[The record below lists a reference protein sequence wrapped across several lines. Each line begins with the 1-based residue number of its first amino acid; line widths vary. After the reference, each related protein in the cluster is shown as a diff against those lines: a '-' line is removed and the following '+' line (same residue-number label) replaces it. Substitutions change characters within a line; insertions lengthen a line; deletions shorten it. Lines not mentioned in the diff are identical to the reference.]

1 MEKNER
7 KKGAILSYIS
17 IIINTLIQL
26 IYTPFL
32 IRMLGQSEYGLY
44 SLVASIIGY
53 LTVLDLGFGNA
64 IIVYTAKYKA
74 KNEPEK
80 EAKMHGMFKIIFY
93 IISIIIA
100 IIGLILYFNIDR
112 LFSNTMT
119 NIELQKMKIMML
131 ILIFNLIITFM
142 FNIYTSIINA
152 YEKFVYQKVL
162 SIISSIIKPLIMIPL
177 LFLGYKSITLCIVIT
192 IINLIIV
199 LSNYYYCKNKLKIAV
214 KYQGYDKTLFLEMFS
229 YSIFIF
235 LGVIADKINWSVDQF
250 ILGLTSGTIAI
261 SIYSL
266 ASQLNNLF
274 INLSTALSSVLL
286 PKISKM
292 VANNAT
298 SKDLTNEMIKVGR
311 IQYYII
317 FLMASSL
324 VIFGKNFIIWW
335 AGSEY
340 QASYT
345 VALLLIIPLCIPL
358 IQNLGLS
365 ILQAKNKHKFRAICM
380 AIMSIIN
387 IAISYFLA
395 LKYGVI
401 GAALG
406 TTISLVLC
414 NVIIMNI
421 YYKKVIKLDILNFW
435 REIIKMSITFLI
447 PLLSII
453 IFINTIKINGIGGI
467 IIYGL
472 IYLTIYILT
481 VYFITTNAYEKQLIK
496 KFLKIAK

>member
-7 KKGAILSYIS
+7 KTGAILSYIS

-74 KNEPEK
+74 KHEPEK

-100 IIGLILYFNIDR
+100 IIGFILYFNIDR

-119 NIELQKMKIMML
+119 NIELQKMKVMML

-162 SIISSIIKPLIMIPL
+162 SIISSIIKPIIMIPL

-192 IINLIIV
+192 IVNLIIV
-199 LSNYYYCKNKLKIAV
+199 LSNYYYCKNKLKITV
-214 KYQGYDKTLFLEMFS
+214 KYQGYDKNLFWEMLS

-235 LGVIADKINWSVDQF
+235 LGVIADKVNWSVDQF

-266 ASQLNNLF
+266 ASQLNSLF

-292 VANNAT
+292 VANNAN
-298 SKDLTNEMIKVGR
+298 SKELTNEMIKIGR

-324 VIFGKNFIIWW
+324 VLFGKNFIIWW

-340 QASYT
+340 QEAYT

-380 AIMSIIN
+380 SIMSLIN
-387 IAISYFLA
+387 IGISYVLA

-414 NVIIMNI
+414 NIIIMNI
-421 YYKKVIKLDILNFW
+421 YYKKVIKLDILKFW
-435 REIIKMSITFLI
+435 QEIIKMSITFLI

-453 IFINTIKINGIGGI
+453 IFMNIIKINGIVGI

-472 IYLTIYILT
+472 IYITIYILT
-481 VYFITTNAYEKQLIK
+481 VYFITSNAYEKQLIK
-496 KFLKIAK
+496 KFLKIGK

>member
-7 KKGAILSYIS
+7 KTGAILSYIS

-74 KNEPEK
+74 KHEPEK

-100 IIGLILYFNIDR
+100 IIGFILYFNIDR

-119 NIELQKMKIMML
+119 NIELQKMKVMML

-162 SIISSIIKPLIMIPL
+162 SIISSIIKPIIMIPL

-192 IINLIIV
+192 IVNLIIV
-199 LSNYYYCKNKLKIAV
+199 LSNYYYCKNKLKITV
-214 KYQGYDKTLFLEMFS
+214 KYQGYDKTLFWEMLS

-235 LGVIADKINWSVDQF
+235 LGVIADKVNWSVDQF

-266 ASQLNNLF
+266 ASQLNSLF

-292 VANNAT
+292 VANNAN
-298 SKDLTNEMIKVGR
+298 SKELTNEMIKIGR

-324 VIFGKNFIIWW
+324 VLFGKNFIIWW

-340 QASYT
+340 QEAYT

-380 AIMSIIN
+380 SIMSLIN
-387 IAISYFLA
+387 IGISYVLA

-414 NVIIMNI
+414 NIIIMNI
-421 YYKKVIKLDILNFW
+421 YYKKVIKLDILKFW
-435 REIIKMSITFLI
+435 QEIIKMSITFLI

-453 IFINTIKINGIGGI
+453 IFMNIIKINGIVGI

-472 IYLTIYILT
+472 IYITIYILT
-481 VYFITTNAYEKQLIK
+481 VYFITSNAYEKQLIK
-496 KFLKIAK
+496 KFLKIGK

>member
-7 KKGAILSYIS
+7 KTGAILSYIS

-74 KNEPEK
+74 KHEPEK

-100 IIGLILYFNIDR
+100 IIGFILYFNIDR

-119 NIELQKMKIMML
+119 NIELQKMKVMML

-162 SIISSIIKPLIMIPL
+162 SIISSIIKPIIMIPL

-192 IINLIIV
+192 IVNLIIV
-199 LSNYYYCKNKLKIAV
+199 LSNYYYCKNKLKITV
-214 KYQGYDKTLFLEMFS
+214 KYQGYDKTLFWEMLS

-235 LGVIADKINWSVDQF
+235 LGVIADKVNWSVDQF

-266 ASQLNNLF
+266 ASQLNSLF

-292 VANNAT
+292 VANNAN
-298 SKDLTNEMIKVGR
+298 SKELTNEMIKIGR

-324 VIFGKNFIIWW
+324 VLFGKNFIIWW

-340 QASYT
+340 QEAYT

-380 AIMSIIN
+380 SIMSLIN
-387 IAISYFLA
+387 IGISYVLA

-414 NVIIMNI
+414 NIIIMNI
-421 YYKKVIKLDILNFW
+421 YYKKVIKLDILKFW
-435 REIIKMSITFLI
+435 QEIIKMSITFLI

-453 IFINTIKINGIGGI
+453 IFMNIIKINGIVGI

-472 IYLTIYILT
+472 IYITIYILT

-496 KFLKIAK
+496 KFLKIGK